1 MGRQAPTLMWLF
13 FPCMKNNATAEA
25 CLVGRNKWL
34 WMLPVF
40 SEGRHL
46 KRTLCINIHNYLHG
60 ESDMVHLPAEWGN
73 KLSGVCSLIK
83 NTTQQRVPHDR

>member
-1 MGRQAPTLMWLF
+1 
-13 FPCMKNNATAEA
+13 MKNNAAAEA
-25 CLVGRNKWL
+25 CLEGRSKWL
-34 WMLPVF
+34 LMLPVF

-73 KLSGVCSLIK
+73 KLSGVGSLIK
-83 NTTQQRVPHDR
+83 NTMQQRVPPDR